1 MKKTKLKVLSLTL
14 ATTFLISTTVNSYA
28 ISAKSSDMDMNTVA
42 DVLTV
47 SEEYSNALK
56 DIGISVGELKDLTP
70 KGSDFIQ
77 KCNSYLEKNMDI
89 RKTYSEE
96 PIKHTTNASQLSY
109 AMSAARKNQEVGAP
123 KYNDEVVYMY
133 LSHFVDFE
141 GDNYEEGLC
150 TYITKYDREAYD
162 RYLSRGSTFR
172 SANSMRSVITNLIAL
187 KGDLPSLCT
196 TLAKEKASVVKT
208 IVDMKSFEID
218 VQSVKSMVE
227 NDMFIFFKDAYSR
240 HDTPEAIIEDVQGS
254 MKIKYKDYNE
264 QIGYMVLGLVFSA
277 LTFTP
282 PVMAML
288 AEVNLYSMVIKD
300 IFDKAN
306 YAALQYSRSARKAE
320 RFNLWME
327 ENGMYMEK
335 KA

>member
-1 MKKTKLKVLSLTL
+1 MKKTKSKVLSLTL
-14 ATTFLISTTVNSYA
+14 ATTFLVSTTVNSYA
-28 ISAKSSDMDMNTVA
+28 VSAKSSDMDMNTVA

-56 DIGISVGELKDLTP
+56 DIGISVGELKGLTP

-77 KCNSYLEKNMDI
+77 KCNSYLEKNMDVP
-89 RKTYSEE
+89 KTYSEE

-162 RYLSRGSTFR
+162 RYLSRGSAFR

-187 KGDLPSLCT
+187 KGDLPSLYT
-196 TLAKEKASVVKT
+196 TLTKEKASVIKT
-208 IVDMKSFEID
+208 ITDIKSFEID

-240 HDTPEAIIEDVQGS
+240 HDTPEAIVEDVQDS

-282 PVMAML
+282 PVMTML

-327 ENGMYMEK
+327 ENGMYMGK